1 MITFKIAG
9 KTVRGKLDN
18 QTFTVD
24 GDETTTKLLNAI
36 AKAHPVTNGGSPDP
50 DFALFQNVAKQW
62 PFLTLVT
69 EHQTATRHKGRIY

>member
-9 KTVRGKLDN
+9 KSALGKLDN

-24 GDETTTKLLNAI
+24 GEETTTQLLNAI

-50 DFALFQNVAKQW
+50 DFDLFQNVAKQW
-62 PFLTLVT
+62 PYLTIVS
-69 EHQTATRHKGRIY
+69 EPQPAPRHSSRIY